1 MSATTTPSPPPP
13 PSPKPSQTRRKRR
26 TSALSKARDRLR
38 GVVRGDSDDELGS
51 EDLPWEWVYSPTDAC
66 AIVGARMGCFDV
78 HVGDCVLIKG
88 EGLKGEAYVGMACE
102 FAHTRDGMV
111 CNVNWF
117 STESEILQGA
127 KKRTDFLPVSCF
139 GEQWR
144 WWQVGLTSAE

>member
-1 MSATTTPSPPPP
+1 MSATTTPSSPPPPPP
-13 PSPKPSQTRRKRR
+13 PSQTHKKRR

-38 GVVRGDSDDELGS
+38 GVVREDSDDELGS
-51 EDLPWEWVYSPTDAC
+51 EDLPWEWVYSPSDAR
-66 AIVGARMGCFDV
+66 AIVGARIGCFDV

-102 FAHTRDGMV
+102 FAQSRDGMV

-117 STESEILQGA
+117 STESEIRQGA

-139 GEQWR
+139 EE
-144 WWQVGLTSAE
+144 WWW